1 VLLHVW
7 GTGKIVQLF
16 PSFVVV
22 TEELFSGLTHF
33 PAAAPAIPDEQAD
46 PGQRRG
52 NMIHRERP
60 KPRSPTLAETAE
72 GCGFI
77 SVCLGSSDFLR
88 HLKIQ
93 WASRPVW
100 VRPHLRHGSPASA
113 SSSDLLACLIA
124 PILPVLR
131 ESDDRAMEVS
141 ILRRYALLGLLAGL
155 VGVLALVAAGCGG
168 SDESSSG
175 GGNVTALPA
184 SSCAPLEYKGEGD
197 PDMLI
202 ATDFP
207 MQGASRTQTLQIV
220 GATRLLLEQQ
230 DWKAGDQKVAL
241 QVCDDATA
249 QAAKW
254 DPDKCSR
261 NAHAY
266 AQNESLIGVIG
277 TFNSGCAAI
286 EIPVLNQAPGGGL
299 LLLSPANTYGCLTEP
314 CAGNE
319 PEKYY
324 PSGTRNYARV
334 APSDPNQGAV
344 MAEFAKAQGVS
355 RIYILNDK
363 EAYGLGVAKN
373 FQGAAEALGM
383 TVTGFSAYDPK
394 QANFRAIFTR
404 IKATNPDGVFIGGLV
419 DENSGQLINDKVSVL
434 GPNAGNVKLFLPD
447 GFTADAVFQRS
458 EGGTPNAKDAF
469 FSVAGVGI
477 DKYTGEAKTFIDDFK
492 KTIPGKSVDPYA
504 ILGAQAARVMLD
516 AIADSDGTRADV
528 IKKVFETKI
537 DNGLIGS
544 FEINENGDITGAKG
558 AALLFTIYKGTDKLV
573 TFKTAAPKGNLVEA
587 ARQAAAG

>member
-1 VLLHVW
+1 
-7 GTGKIVQLF
+7 
-16 PSFVVV
+16 
-22 TEELFSGLTHF
+22 
-33 PAAAPAIPDEQAD
+33 
-46 PGQRRG
+46 
-52 NMIHRERP
+52 M
-60 KPRSPTLAETAE
+60 
-72 GCGFI
+72 
-77 SVCLGSSDFLR
+77 
-88 HLKIQ
+88 
-93 WASRPVW
+93 
-100 VRPHLRHGSPASA
+100 
-113 SSSDLLACLIA
+113 
-124 PILPVLR
+124 
-131 ESDDRAMEVS
+131 
-141 ILRRYALLGLLAGL
+141 GLLAGV
-155 VGVLALVAAGCGG
+155 VGALALVAAGCGG
-168 SDESSSG
+168 SDSSSSG
-175 GGNVTALPA
+175 GGGDVSALPA
-184 SSCAPLEYKGEGD
+184 SSCSALEYKGEGD
-197 PDMLI
+197 PDVLI

-207 MQGASRTQTLQIV
+207 MQGSSRTQTLQIV
-220 GATRLLLEQQ
+220 GAARLLLDQQ
-230 DWKAGDQKVAL
+230 DWKAGDHNVAL
-241 QVCDDATA
+241 QVCDDSTA

-266 AQNESLIGVIG
+266 AQNENLIGVIG

-286 EIPVLNQAPGGGL
+286 EIPVLNQAPGGGV

-324 PSGTRNYARV
+324 PSGKRNYARV

-344 MAEFAKAQGVS
+344 MAEFAKAQGVN

-383 TVTGFSAYDPK
+383 TITGFSAYDPK

-404 IKATNPDGVFIGGLV
+404 IKATNPDGIFIGGLV
-419 DENSGQLINDKVSVL
+419 DENSGQLINDKVAVL
-434 GPNAGNVKLFLPD
+434 GPNSGNVKLFLPD
-447 GFTADAVFQRS
+447 GFTADAVFQRA

-477 DKYTGEAKTFIDDFK
+477 DKYTGEAKTFIDEFK

-516 AIADSDGTRADV
+516 AIENSDGSRASV
-528 IKKVFETKI
+528 IEEVFKTKI

-558 AALLFTIYKGTDKLV
+558 AALLFTIYKGTNKLV
-573 TFKTAAPKGNLVEA
+573 TFKTAGPKANLVEA